1 LNDIISVMVG
11 TNVTTIGN
19 AAFSQ
24 ATNLTSVT
32 FEPNSQLTTIGTQ
45 AFQLASSLT
54 SITIP
59 PLVIN
64 IGQDAFLD
72 SSLNTVYMTEPTSV
86 LLGLPTWYNYS
97 ISPPVGPDGQQ
108 PDNVLD
114 VYGLNNYSFFGA
126 TVNIYNPESI
136 I

>member
-1 LNDIISVMVG
+1 MVG

-32 FEPNSQLTTIGTQ
+32 IPNSVITIG
-45 AFQLASSLT
+45 S
-54 SITIP
+54 
-59 PLVIN
+59 
-64 IGQDAFLD
+64 DAFVD
-72 SSLNTVYMTEPTSV
+72 SNLNTVYMTESTSGH
-86 LLGLPTWYNYS
+86 LGLPTWYNYS

-108 PDNVLD
+108 PHNVLY
-114 VYGLNNYSFFGA
+114 VFGLNNYSFFGA

-136 I
+136 IID